1 MFPFLKLA
9 ERFKCHLHSHNS
21 MILPSFPVN
30 SGHEIAT
37 GLIQNTPV
45 VSFCCRDIGMDCSF
59 ESTGSTESGVLKE
72 FILHAELSHDLDVLP
87 AELLFKIKGSIK
99 KNSFT

>member
-1 MFPFLKLA
+1 
-9 ERFKCHLHSHNS
+9 

-30 SGHEIAT
+30 SGHEIEA
-37 GLIQNTPV
+37 GQQIQKTPA

-59 ESTGSTESGVLKE
+59 ESTGSTETVVLKK
-72 FILHAELSHDLDVLP
+72 FILHAESSHNLDVLP
-87 AELLFKIKGSIK
+87 AELLFKIKGAIK